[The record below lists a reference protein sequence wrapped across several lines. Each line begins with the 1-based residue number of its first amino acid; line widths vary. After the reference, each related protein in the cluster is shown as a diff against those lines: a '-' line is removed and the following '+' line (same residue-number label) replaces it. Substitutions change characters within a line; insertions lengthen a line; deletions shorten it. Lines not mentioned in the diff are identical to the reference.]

1 MLNSRLDARCTFVR
15 TKHLKKVESCLFFL
29 KRFFVRNSLF
39 FRKKLINM
47 KKKKINFRVTDEQY
61 LEIKKRVTKDN
72 ITITELFLDMFYNRV
87 HTEDKRKF
95 LTKIT
100 KDDFIL
106 SKVGNNINQIA
117 RYVNHQKY
125 ITKDQSNELLIL
137 MRNLLELMNE
147 NSEIYRKI
155 LNFLAK

>member
-1 MLNSRLDARCTFVR
+1 
-15 TKHLKKVESCLFFL
+15 
-29 KRFFVRNSLF
+29 
-39 FRKKLINM
+39 M

-72 ITITELFLDMFYNRV
+72 ITITELFLDMFYNRI

-106 SKVGNNINQIA
+106 SKKAITINQF
-117 RYVNHQKY
+117 Y
-125 ITKDQSNELLIL
+125 
-137 MRNLLELMNE
+137 RN
-147 NSEIYRKI
+147 
-155 LNFLAK
+155 

>member
-1 MLNSRLDARCTFVR
+1 
-15 TKHLKKVESCLFFL
+15 
-29 KRFFVRNSLF
+29 
-39 FRKKLINM
+39 
-47 KKKKINFRVTDEQY
+47 
-61 LEIKKRVTKDN
+61 
-72 ITITELFLDMFYNRV
+72 MFYNRI

>member
-1 MLNSRLDARCTFVR
+1 MYFCTYKV
-15 TKHLKKVESCLFFL
+15 LKKNESCLFFKKVFCSEL
-29 KRFFVRNSLF
+29 TFFLE
-39 FRKKLINM
+39 KKLINM

-72 ITITELFLDMFYNRV
+72 ITITELFLDMFYNRI

>member
-1 MLNSRLDARCTFVR
+1 MYFCIYKA
-15 TKHLKKVESCLFFL
+15 LKKVESCLFFQ
-29 KRFFVRNSLF
+29 KGFLF
-39 FRKKLINM
+39 GTHIFLEKKLINM
-47 KKKKINFRVTDEQY
+47 KKKKINFRVTNEQY
-61 LEIKKRVTKDN
+61 LEIKERVTKDN
-72 ITITELFLDMFYNRV
+72 ITITELFLDMFYNRI